1 MNEKE
6 LIKKL
11 EQKNEEL
18 QKAVE
23 ANRNANEKLH
33 IANIKLK
40 REKDNYYNLFEKTPN
55 CVAVYRPTNDGND
68 FIFVAFNKAAEKVD
82 KIPKETVLGNKVTE
96 MFPEVEKFGLLDVF
110 KKVNE
115 TGKSMDHPIS
125 FYKDYKVEGWRQNH
139 VYKLPT
145 GEIVAIYKDITK
157 QKQQE
162 EKLKKSEDKYCA
174 LFKNTGTAMCIVE
187 ENKIISLVNP
197 EFEKLSGYSK
207 KEIENKIKF
216 TKLVAKEDISR
227 LEKNHEERRKYNN
240 KSPKTFEFH
249 FKDKSNN
256 IRWIHLTVDLI
267 QGTKQ
272 SVASLIDIT
281 ESKHAKEKLLEAN
294 KIINR
299 SSAVAFLWKNED
311 GWPVEFVSDNVEKL
325 FGYSVLEFI
334 ESKVL
339 YSEIVHKDDIKRVAE
354 EVMSYSNKN
363 GVQTFTHKP
372 YRIITKNND
381 IKWIDDIT
389 YIRRNSRGI
398 ITHYEG
404 IVYEIT
410 NRIKTEE
417 NLKES
422 EERFRTLYENS
433 TIGLYRTTPSGEI
446 ILSNP
451 ALVNMLGYS
460 SFEDIK
466 SRNINKEGYFEP
478 YGRKEFLNLINKEGI
493 LKAYEAIWLKKDGT
507 KIFIRE
513 SATII
518 KDNNGKIL
526 YYEGTV
532 EDITEQK
539 QAEEEL
545 YNSNKDLIA
554 LNEEYLCVLD
564 ETKSQNKE
572 LKEAKF
578 KLEESEAR
586 FKNIA
591 ELLPQTV
598 FETDIEGNVTFL
610 NQQSYEMFGYTKEEF
625 EGKTINFIDY
635 IAKQDKE
642 RALND
647 VKNRLSKKDADI
659 YEYLAVKKNGNTF
672 PVNIYSDI
680 IYKKNKPV
688 GVRGILVDHTHIK
701 QQEQELIIAKEK
713 AQESDK
719 LKSSFLANMSHEIRT
734 PMNGIIGFSEL
745 LGDTDL
751 PQDERKEYIDIINK
765 SCYKLISIINDI
777 IDISKIE
784 AGVIEINNINTNVNQ
799 VLAELDMFFKP
810 QAAEKKI
817 TLHHKNN
824 LSDKQC
830 TIYTDEV
837 KLNQILTNLINNAIK
852 FTDKGKVEFGCVLKN
867 NFIEFYI
874 NDTGIGLSKKQKE
887 IIFQPFRQ
895 VETIATNNMGGTG
908 LGLFISKAF
917 INKMGG
923 KIWLD
928 TKPKQGATFYFTI
941 PYKPVEIKKKT
952 AYRKNEK
959 LEKVNWKNKT
969 ILIAEDEE
977 TNYKYLK
984 EVLSVTNAKLIHATT
999 GVEAVEY
1006 CKTNKNIDIVIM
1018 DMKMPVMD
1026 GYDATI
1032 AIKKIKSNLPI
1043 IAQTAFALSYDKQ
1056 KTIEAGCDDYMAKP
1070 INSRMLFEKISSFID

>member
-6 LIKKL
+6 LIKNLK
-11 EQKNEEL
+11 QKNEEL
-18 QKAVE
+18 QEAVE

-33 IANIKLK
+33 VANIKLK
-40 REKDNYYNLFEKTPN
+40 HEKDNYYNLFEKTPD
-55 CVAVYRPTNDGND
+55 CVVVSRPTDDGND
-68 FIFVAFNKAAEKVD
+68 FVIVKFNKAAEKLEKLSKAKV
-82 KIPKETVLGNKVTE
+82 IGNKLTD
-96 MFPEVEKFGLLDVF
+96 MFPGVEEFGLLDVF

-115 TGKSMDHPIS
+115 TGKPMDHPIS

-162 EKLKKSEDKYCA
+162 EKIKLKNEELSSLNEEYLAQNEEITETKIKAEENEKKYHS
-174 LFKNTGTAMCIVE
+174 LFVNTGTATCIIE

-197 EFEKLSGYSK
+197 EFEKLSSYK
-207 KEIENKIKF
+207 KEEIENKKKF
-216 TKLVAKEDISR
+216 IEFIVRED
-227 LEKNHEERRKYNN
+227 LDKVVKHHEERRKKNN
-240 KSPKTFEFH
+240 TPKTYEFR
-249 FKDKSNN
+249 FKDKNNN
-256 IRWIHLTVDLI
+256 IRWIYITVELI
-267 QGTKQ
+267 TGTKQ

-281 ESKHAKEKLLEAN
+281 EIKQTEEKL
-294 KIINR
+294 K
-299 SSAVAFLWKNED
+299 
-311 GWPVEFVSDNVEKL
+311 
-325 FGYSVLEFI
+325 
-334 ESKVL
+334 
-339 YSEIVHKDDIKRVAE
+339 
-354 EVMSYSNKN
+354 
-363 GVQTFTHKP
+363 
-372 YRIITKNND
+372 
-381 IKWIDDIT
+381 
-389 YIRRNSRGI
+389 
-398 ITHYEG
+398 
-404 IVYEIT
+404 
-410 NRIKTEE
+410 E
-417 NLKES
+417 N

-433 TIGLYRTTPSGEI
+433 TIGLYRTTPCGKI
-446 ILSNP
+446 ILANP
-451 ALVNMLGYS
+451 VLVKMLGYS

-466 SRNINKEGYFEP
+466 SININKEGYVEP
-478 YGRKEFLNLINKEGI
+478 YSRKKFINLIEKEGV
-493 LKAYEAIWLKKDGT
+493 LKAYEAIWTRKDGT

-513 SATII
+513 SSKEI
-518 KDNNGKIL
+518 KDNNGKVL

-539 QAEEEL
+539 QAEENL
-545 YNSNKDLIA
+545 YNSNKDLVA

-572 LKEAKF
+572 LKEAKL

-598 FETDIEGNVTFL
+598 FETDIKGNLTFL
-610 NQQSYEMFGYTKEEF
+610 NQQSYGMFGYTKEEF
-625 EGKTINFIDY
+625 EGETINFINF
-635 IAKQDKE
+635 IAEQDKE
-642 RALND
+642 RALNN
-647 VKNRLSKKDADI
+647 VKTRFSKKDTDVD
-659 YEYLAVKKNGNTF
+659 EYLAVKKNGSIF

-688 GVRGILVDHTHIK
+688 GVRGILVDHTRIK

-751 PQDERKEYIDIINK
+751 PKDERKEYIDIINK

-784 AGVIEINNINTNVNQ
+784 AGVIEINNINTNIKQ
-799 VLAELDMFFKP
+799 ILAELDMFFKP

-817 TLHHKNN
+817 ILHHKNN
-824 LSDKQC
+824 LSNKQC

-867 NFIEFYI
+867 NFIEFHI
-874 NDTGIGLSKKQKE
+874 SDTGIGLSKKQEE

-923 KIWLD
+923 KIRVD
-928 TKPKQGATFYFTI
+928 SIQRQGTTFYFTI

-952 AYRKNEK
+952 IYRKNEK
-959 LEKVNWKNKT
+959 LEKENWKNKT

-1032 AIKKIKSNLPI
+1032 AIKKIKPNLPI

-1056 KTIEAGCDDYMAKP
+1056 KTIEAGCDDYIPKP